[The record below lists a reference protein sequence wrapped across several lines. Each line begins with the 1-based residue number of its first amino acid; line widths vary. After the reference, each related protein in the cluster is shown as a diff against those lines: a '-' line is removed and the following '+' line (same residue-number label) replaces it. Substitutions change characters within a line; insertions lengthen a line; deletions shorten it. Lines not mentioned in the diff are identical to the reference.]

1 MIAKFVERAVF
12 SCWTNPANL
21 NIIRGT
27 PFKEGIGMKKW
38 LAVFAIAVMLVAMPS
53 QSEAQVSVR
62 LGLSSMTGLAGIEY
76 QTGNIS
82 LGAGPLAGPI
92 AVSARYALNTEGN
105 SLWAGLAFVLNAAEV
120 TEADWSDKDVPS
132 VGPLLGYRIEFNEKW
147 DFSIGGGYG
156 VWLGVDKDVEV
167 LGVKNDTGG
176 PLIDFSF
183 GYSF

>member
-1 MIAKFVERAVF
+1 
-12 SCWTNPANL
+12 
-21 NIIRGT
+21 
-27 PFKEGIGMKKW
+27 MKKW
-38 LAVFAIAVMLVAMPS
+38 LAVFAIAVTLVAMPS

-62 LGLSSMTGLAGIEY
+62 LGLSSMTGLVGVQY

-120 TEADWSDKDVPS
+120 TEADLSSKDVPS
-132 VGPLLGYRIEFNEKW
+132 VGPLVGYRIDLNENL
-147 DFSIGGGYG
+147 DLSIGGGYG
-156 VWLGVDKDVEV
+156 VYLGVDADLEIF
-167 LGVKNDTGG
+167 GEKNDTGG
-176 PLIDFSF
+176 PLLDLSL

>member
-1 MIAKFVERAVF
+1 
-12 SCWTNPANL
+12 
-21 NIIRGT
+21 
-27 PFKEGIGMKKW
+27 MKKW
-38 LAVFAIAVMLVAMPS
+38 LAVYATAITLVAMPS

-62 LGLSSMTGLAGIEY
+62 LGLSSMTGLVGVQY

-120 TEADWSDKDVPS
+120 IEEDYSVKDVPS
-132 VGPLLGYRIEFNEKW
+132 VGPLLGYRIEFTENM
-147 DFSIGGGYG
+147 DLSIGGGYG
-156 VWLGVDKDVEV
+156 VWLGVDKDVEFA
-167 LGVKNDTGG
+167 GVKNDTGG
-176 PLIDFSF
+176 PLIDFSI

>member
-1 MIAKFVERAVF
+1 
-12 SCWTNPANL
+12 
-21 NIIRGT
+21 
-27 PFKEGIGMKKW
+27 MKKW
-38 LAVFAIAVMLVAMPS
+38 LAVFATAITLVAMPS

-62 LGLSSMTGLAGIEY
+62 LGLSSMTGLVGVQY

-120 TEADWSDKDVPS
+120 TEADLSSKKVPS
-132 VGPLLGYRIEFNEKW
+132 VGPLVGYRIGLNEKL
-147 DFSIGGGYG
+147 DLSIGGGYG
-156 VWLGVDKDVEV
+156 VYLGVDADLEIF
-167 LGVKNDTGG
+167 GEKNDTGG
-176 PLIDFSF
+176 PLIDLSL